1 MQMKERVRMKKERLQ
16 KLGDWLNEQNTDAA
30 FISSTE
36 NIFYL
41 TNFHTD
47 PHERLMGL
55 FVFKEAEP
63 FFICPGME
71 VSQARDAGFEGEIIG
86 YADHEDPWEKVKT
99 AIHKR
104 GRQNMKQAAVEKEL
118 LPFSRAEEIQKIL
131 PDAALVSAEE
141 IMNEL
146 RLVKDEKEL
155 AVLKQAAELA
165 DYGVEIGVQSL
176 KEGVFEMDV
185 LARIE
190 YELKRKGIR
199 EMSFSTM
206 VLFGKKSGQPHGNPG
221 LASLKE
227 GDFVL
232 FDMGVVLD
240 GYCSDITRTLAYKS
254 VSSEQRKIYQTVLDA
269 QLQALDASRP
279 GTRIGD
285 LDQIAR
291 DVITNAGYGEYF
303 PHRLGHGL
311 GISVHEYPSI
321 SHTNDGVLKE
331 GMVYTIEPGIYVPE
345 IGGVRIEDDVCI
357 TKDGHE
363 TLTKFPKDLQ
373 IIQ

>member
-1 MQMKERVRMKKERLQ
+1 MKKERLQ

-41 TNFHTD
+41 TNFYTD

-176 KEGVFEMDV
+176 KEGVSEMDV

-221 LASLKE
+221 LAALKE

-254 VSSEQRKIYQTVLDA
+254 VSSEQKKIYQTVLDA

-321 SHTNDGVLKE
+321 SHTNNGVLKE